1 MKLRILL
8 SAALFIVCYCCNAQT
23 EEWVS
28 DQNTASAFELKGK
41 VKSLLEKTYLYVKDK
56 NNNLKKVPQ
65 YRQTIDFNKNQ
76 QVKQI
81 YYFDL
86 LHSYWDN
93 TNYKYNKA
101 EQVLS
106 KHQFVKEYHLING
119 YDFEYDDQGRVKVEV
134 RQNNQKSFYANP
146 YERFVYSYSQNGDSL
161 LVIRT
166 DQYNKIRSKT
176 LYINKIIKEIE
187 ELSDASEDSLV
198 ARCIYKYNEKGSLK
212 DAHFFTQ
219 KGILMTEATRL
230 YDDAG
235 LLKVIYCSNHYKSS
249 DKDILRRAYEYDE
262 RGNTI
267 KAMTYDVNNRLRES
281 HVFHY
286 SYDKYGNWETKTESL
301 NGVVRSE
308 TIREITYY

>member
-8 SAALFIVCYCCNAQT
+8 SAALFIVCLCCNAQT

-41 VKSLLEKTYLYVKDK
+41 VKSLSEKTYLYVKDK
-56 NNNLKKVPQ
+56 KGILKKVLQ
-65 YRQTIDFNKNQ
+65 YRQTIDFNKSQ

-86 LHSYWDN
+86 LHSYWYN
-93 TNYKYNKA
+93 TNYKYNK
-101 EQVLS
+101 EGQILS
-106 KHQFVKEYHLING
+106 KHQFIENHQLMKG
-119 YDFEYDDQGRVKVEV
+119 YDFEYDDKARIIVEV
-134 RQNNQKSFYANP
+134 RQDNQKSFYANP
-146 YERFVYSYSQNGDSL
+146 YERFVYSYSQQGDSL

-166 DQYNKIRSKT
+166 DQYNKIRSKS
-176 LYINKIIKEIE
+176 LYINKILKEIE
-187 ELSDASEDSLV
+187 DLSDAPEDSLV
-198 ARCIYKYNEKGSLK
+198 AKCIYKYNEKGRLK

-219 KGILMTEATRL
+219 KEILTSEVNRV

-235 LLKVIYCSNHYKSS
+235 LLKVIYSSNHHKSS
-249 DKDILRRAYEYDE
+249 DKDIRKREYEYDE
-262 RGNTI
+262 CGNPSKI
-267 KAMTYDVNNRLRES
+267 KEYDAKNQLFKARDFR
-281 HVFHY
+281 H

-308 TIREITYY
+308 TIRDIAYY